1 MKTKFSQRLEQL
13 IESGSNNQRPQQ
25 ETIKTASTGDISV
38 DGLRKIANILRT
50 THVEPSYDDVYEMY
64 ARIKR

>member
-1 MKTKFSQRLEQL
+1 MKTKFSQRLHNI
-13 IESGSNNQRPQQ
+13 IESGAQRQSLPQA
-25 ETIKTASTGDISV
+25 TTKTASSSDVSV

-50 THVEPSYDDVYEMY
+50 TSVEPSYDDVYEMY